1 MNDLERA
8 VVEAAQKV
16 CDHATNLDEW
26 VYPLRRA
33 VVALDQHEQ
42 ALEAAGV
49 KEAPWAQVAEGDAL
63 QGTSGAFFPVVATRR
78 EYRLGKATG
87 NFLITVKLP
96 AGERTLIRPAPGGKD
111 YGVVQRGA
119 AGAAVDTFVHVFASG
134 EAVI

>member
-1 MNDLERA
+1 VNDLERA
-8 VVEAAQKV
+8 VVEAALSWRKGKILTIA
-16 CDHATNLDEW
+16 ATQ
-26 VYPLRRA
+26 PIQRA
-33 VVALDQHEQ
+33 VDALVDYRA
-42 ALEAAGV
+42 ALKAAGIQEV
-49 KEAPWAQVAEGDAL
+49 SWPQVAEGDAL

-78 EYRLGKATG
+78 EYRMGKATG

>member
-8 VVEAAQKV
+8 VVEAAREAV
-16 CDHATNLDEW
+16 RNNDHWSVSDLAD
-26 VYPLRRA
+26 
-33 VVALDQHEQ
+33 VVKALETHEQ
-42 ALEAAGV
+42 ALKAAGIQEV
-49 KEAPWAQVAEGDAL
+49 LWAQVAEGDAL

-78 EYRLGKATG
+78 EYRMGKATG

-111 YGVVQRGA
+111 FGVIQRGA
-119 AGAAVDTFVHVFASG
+119 AGAAVDTFLHVFSSG